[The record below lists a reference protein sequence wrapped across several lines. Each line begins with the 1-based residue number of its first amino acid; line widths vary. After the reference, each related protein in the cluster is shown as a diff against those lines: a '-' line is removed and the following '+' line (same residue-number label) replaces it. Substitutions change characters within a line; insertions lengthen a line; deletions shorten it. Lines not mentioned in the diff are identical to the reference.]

1 MRWVFEE
8 AQLSSFVCLG
18 IHSTGFSFWL
28 EGSHMEICSA
38 SYNSHRSHCS
48 WQSGLNDGCLLWSF
62 PVMPYRLEVQILENS
77 CHLHLKTF
85 AYLFLRPRDL
95 GLPHSTAKQLSHC
108 RSGRAAFLR
117 LTRIAVSCMFPPSCS
132 INCSN
137 NWLYFQGPC
146 LLICLPTG
154 INV

>member
-1 MRWVFEE
+1 MRWVFEN
-8 AQLSSFVCLG
+8 AQLSRFVCLG

-38 SYNSHRSHCS
+38 SYNTQRSHCS
-48 WQSGLNDGCLLWSF
+48 WQSCLNDVELSSDALQVGGADFGEL
-62 PVMPYRLEVQILENS
+62 

-108 RSGRAAFLR
+108 GSGRAAFLR
-117 LTRIAVSCMFPPSCS
+117 LTGIASSCTFPPSSS
-132 INCSN
+132 INGSN